1 MQGNFEVYQL
11 ILRGLIK
18 SIIFAALLT
27 WMVDGFGKAPR
38 PETKSTVNVDR
49 AVKYGAWLAVVYL
62 ALYMLFGYYVA
73 WQSQELRLFY
83 GGPAQLNSFINQWLI
98 AFMQMP
104 ELPVFH
110 IFAVCFGSCV

>member
-1 MQGNFEVYQL
+1 M
-11 ILRGLIK
+11 
-18 SIIFAALLT
+18 
-27 WMVDGFGKAPR
+27 
-38 PETKSTVNVDR
+38 DR

-98 AFMQMP
+98 AFMKMP